1 MALVLSR
8 KAGESV
14 RIDHD
19 ITVTIAE
26 VRGGQ
31 VRVAIDAPR
40 DTPVHREEIYLQIQA
55 GEDTDACRSNN

>member
-14 RIDHD
+14 RIGDD
-19 ITVTIAE
+19 VTVTVVE

-31 VRVAIDAPR
+31 VRVAVDAPR
-40 DTPVHREEIYLQIQA
+40 DVAVHREEIYQQIHA